1 MSSFMLTTQTP
12 GANIDFPL
20 HPIYHNSGSMNIGQ
34 PAPLDSPLRMAYI
47 IAKLSTLIANI
58 TLHMRPLYYYSYL
71 RYHTNDITSG
81 KGKEI

>member
-20 HPIYHNSGSMNIGQ
+20 RPIYHNSGSMNIGQ
-34 PAPLDSPLRMAYI
+34 PAPLDSSLRMAYI
-47 IAKLSTLIANI
+47 IAKLNTLIANI

-71 RYHTNDITSG
+71 SYHTNDITSG